1 MGTDAGKTA
10 EFPWERTSEVRN
22 KNYSKKCQSLSAWNR
37 RTQKKENLLQMILS
51 FLGLYGVFTFGETH
65 ACLKLLGTFNICQ
78 TYCSHGLV
86 TLRTFK
92 HWVSLYLPT
101 IS

>member
-1 MGTDAGKTA
+1 MQGKQQSFHRKEQAKSEIKTIPKNVRVCLLGTEG
-10 EFPWERTSEVRN
+10 S
-22 KNYSKKCQSLSAWNR
+22 
-37 RTQKKENLLQMILS
+37 QKKENLLQMILS